1 MFAGLYLYLYLTSV
15 DVNEQDSDIVNKGW
29 IFSIPAGAHNT
40 KNPNYDPILTFYPF
54 YLKS

>member
-15 DVNEQDSDIVNKGW
+15 DVNEQDADIVNKGW

-40 KNPNYDPILTFYPF
+40 KNPNYDPILTFYHF
-54 YLKS
+54 YLNS